1 MKKSCLFLLLIVL
14 FSLSSL
20 SQTISGKIADKENG
34 EVLPFTLVYVKG
46 STKSTS
52 SNVYGF
58 YSLSI
63 SPKDIKDGKV
73 TVFFSFT
80 GYKKMEK
87 EIDISSDV
95 TLNIRLRSTSTT
107 LAEFNV
113 EATQSK
119 EIEELKSTTMSTEN
133 LDIEQMKT
141 LPSIG
146 GEVDIIKIAQLL
158 PGVQG
163 GTEGGTGMFVRGGDA
178 DQNLVILD
186 EAIVY
191 NIGHLFGFFSVFNP
205 EAIKDMTIIKGA
217 FPSQYGGR
225 LSSVLDIRMREG
237 NDSKFHG
244 SGGVGLLSSRLTLEM
259 PIQKEKG
266 SILIAGRRTYID
278 KVLNLVGTNLPY
290 YFYDLNVKAN
300 YQITKKDRI
309 FYSMYYGK
317 DVLAFGEDG
326 TSGND
331 KTKNDSSE
339 NGSGS
344 AFDFGFDLGNWT
356 NTIRWNHIYNPK
368 LFSNLSLINTNF
380 DYEIFGNIANNSL
393 IISSNVVDFG
403 AKIDFDYFKSPE
415 VKVKFGG
422 AITNH
427 AFRPNIVSTQG
438 DISDFLGSSTGKKLV
453 TQEMALYGNV
463 EQELNPIFKINYGLR
478 ITGSTVKGKF
488 YTGLE
493 PRLAARMMLNEFDAL
508 KVSYSRMK
516 QYMHRVSN
524 SSIALPTD
532 LWYPI
537 TENIKPQISDQVAVG
552 YNHLFNK
559 HKLAFSAEVYY
570 KWLQNLIEYREG
582 ASLVLNN
589 DFESELIQGTGDAWG
604 LELMIKK
611 ERGKFTG
618 WIAYTLSW
626 ATRDFEELNGGEK
639 YWAKYDRRHTGSVVM
654 TYKISKRWAASAVW
668 VYQTGSRFTAQN
680 GQYFMPNPTLTGV
693 DVIPIY
699 TARNEVQMSSSHRL
713 DLNFV
718 LQGRKNRLFGN
729 KKKKYVTGEW
739 HIGCYNLYNQAQPY
753 RVNIVATENGG
764 YKYEQPGLFGFI
776 PSFAYNFKF

>member
-1 MKKSCLFLLLIVL
+1 MKLFLLILLVSIS
-14 FSLSSL
+14 FITSA
-20 SQTISGKIADKENG
+20 QTISGKIADSDNG
-34 EVLPFTLVYVKG
+34 ESLPFALVYVKG
-46 STKSTS
+46 STKGTS

-58 YSLSI
+58 YSLTVA
-63 SPKDIKDGKV
+63 PEDVKDGKV
-73 TVFFSFT
+73 TLVFSFT

-87 EIDISSDV
+87 TIEINSIKTV
-95 TLNIRLRSTSTT
+95 NVRLKSTSTT
-107 LAEFNV
+107 LTEFTV
-113 EATQSK
+113 EADKTK
-119 EIEELKSTTMSTEN
+119 ELEELKSTTMSTEN
-133 LDIEQMKT
+133 LDMEQMKT

-146 GEVDIIKIAQLL
+146 GEVDIIKVAQLL

-163 GTEGGTGMFVRGGDA
+163 GVEGGTGMFVRGGDA

-205 EAIKDMTIIKGA
+205 ETVKDMTLIKGA

-225 LSSVLDIRMREG
+225 LSSVLDVRMKEG
-237 NDSKFHG
+237 NDTKLQG

-278 KVLNLVGTNLPY
+278 QVLKAVGTNLPY
-290 YFYDLNVKAN
+290 YFYDFNIKAN
-300 YQITKKDRI
+300 YQITPKDRI

-317 DVLAFGEDG
+317 DVLAFNEQETD
-326 TSGND
+326 SNGN
-331 KTKNDSSE
+331 SQ
-339 NGSGS
+339 
-344 AFDFGFDLGNWT
+344 ALDFGFKLGNWT

-380 DYEIFGNIANNSL
+380 DYEIYGNILNNKVV
-393 IISSNVVDFG
+393 ISSNVVDLG
-403 AKIDFDYFKSPE
+403 AKMDFDYYLSPE
-415 VKVKFGG
+415 IKVKFGG
-422 AITNH
+422 AFTNH
-427 AFRPNIVSTQG
+427 VFRPNIVSTAG
-438 DISDFLGSSTGKKLV
+438 DIEDIIGNSTGQKMI

-478 ITGSTVKGKF
+478 ISGSTVKGKF

-493 PRLAARMMLNEFDAL
+493 PRVSGRMMLNEFDAI

-524 SSIALPTD
+524 STVALPTD

-537 TENIKPQISDQVAVG
+537 TENIKPQISDQIAFG

-559 HKLAFSAEVYY
+559 QKLAFSAEVYY

-626 ATRDFEELNGGEK
+626 ATRDFDELNGGEK
-639 YWAKYDRRHTGSVVM
+639 FWAKYDRRHTGSVVM
-654 TYKISKRWAASAVW
+654 TYKLSKRWAASAVW

-693 DVIPIY
+693 DVVPIY
-699 TARNEVQMSSSHRL
+699 TARNAVQMSSSHRL

-718 LQGRKNRLFGN
+718 LQGRQNRLFGN

-739 HIGCYNLYNQAQPY
+739 HFGCYNLYNQAQPY
-753 RVNIVATENGG
+753 RVNITATENGG

-776 PSFAYNFKF
+776 PSVAYNFKF

>member
-1 MKKSCLFLLLIVL
+1 MKKTIPILILAFIVL
-14 FSLSSL
+14 INNSVNA
-20 SQTISGKIADKENG
+20 QTISGKIADKDNG
-34 EVLPFTLVYVKG
+34 ETLPFALVYIKG
-46 STKSTS
+46 STKGTST
-52 SNVYGF
+52 NVYGF
-58 YSLSI
+58 YSLTI
-63 SPKDIKDGKV
+63 SPEDIKNGKV
-73 TVFFSFT
+73 TIVFSFT
-80 GYKKMEK
+80 GYDKTEK
-87 EIDISSDV
+87 IIEVKSDV
-95 TLNIRLRSTSTT
+95 LVNIRLKSSSTT
-107 LAEFNV
+107 LKEFTV
-113 EATQSK
+113 EADKTK

-133 LDIEQMKT
+133 LEMEQMKT

-146 GEVDIIKIAQLL
+146 GEVDIIKVAQLL

-205 EAIKDMTIIKGA
+205 ETIKDMTIIKGA

-225 LSSVLDIRMREG
+225 LSSVLDIRMKEG
-237 NDSKFHG
+237 NDTKFQG

-278 KVLNLVGTNLPY
+278 QVLKAVGQEIPY
-290 YFYDLNVKAN
+290 FFYDINVKAN
-300 YQITKKDRI
+300 YQLTPKDRI

-326 TSGND
+326 DDTDTSG
-331 KTKNDSSE
+331 TS
-339 NGSGS
+339 S
-344 AFDFGFDLGNWT
+344 AFDFGFSLGNWT

-380 DYEIFGNIANNSL
+380 DYEIYGNIVNNKV
-393 IISSNVVDFG
+393 IITSNVVDFG
-403 AKIDFDYFKSPE
+403 AKMDFDYFKSPE

-438 DISDFLGSSTGKKLV
+438 DIADIIGSSAGQKLV

-478 ITGSTVKGKF
+478 LTGSTVKGKF

-493 PRLAARMMLNEFDAL
+493 PRLAGRMMLNEFDAI

-524 SSIALPTD
+524 STVALPTD

-537 TENIKPQISDQVAVG
+537 TENIKPQISDQVAFG

-604 LELMIKK
+604 LELMVKK

-626 ATRDFEELNGGEK
+626 ATRDFDELNGGNK
-639 YWAKYDRRHTGSVVM
+639 FWAKYDRRHTGSVVM
-654 TYKISKRWAASAVW
+654 TYKLSKRWAASAVW

-680 GQYFMPNPTLTGV
+680 GQYFMPNPTLTGI

-729 KKKKYVTGEW
+729 KKKKLWTGEW
-739 HIGCYNLYNQAQPY
+739 HIGCYNTYNQAQPF
-753 RVNIVATENGG
+753 RVNIVPTENGG

>member
-1 MKKSCLFLLLIVL
+1 MKKTIQILILLCIILISTSVNA
-14 FSLSSL
+14 
-20 SQTISGKIADKENG
+20 QTISGKIADKDNG
-34 EVLPFTLVYVKG
+34 ETLPFALVYIKG
-46 STKSTS
+46 STKGTS

-58 YSLSI
+58 YSLTI
-63 SPKDIKDGKV
+63 SPEDIKNGKV
-73 TVFFSFT
+73 TIVFSFT
-80 GYKKMEK
+80 GYEK
-87 EIDISSDV
+87 TEKTIEVKSDV
-95 TLNIRLRSTSTT
+95 LVNIRLKSSSTT
-107 LAEFNV
+107 LKEFTV
-113 EATQSK
+113 EADKTK

-133 LDIEQMKT
+133 LEMEQMKT

-146 GEVDIIKIAQLL
+146 GEVDIIKVAQLL

-205 EAIKDMTIIKGA
+205 ETVKDMTLIKGA

-225 LSSVLDIRMREG
+225 LSSVLDIRMKNG
-237 NDSKFHG
+237 NDTKFQG
-244 SGGVGLLSSRLTLEM
+244 SGGIGLLSSRLTLEI

-278 KVLNLVGTNLPY
+278 KVLKAVGQEIPY
-290 YFYDLNVKAN
+290 FFYDINVKAN
-300 YQITKKDRI
+300 YQLTPKDRI

-326 TSGND
+326 DDKDTSGN
-331 KTKNDSSE
+331 S
-339 NGSGS
+339 S
-344 AFDFGFDLGNWT
+344 AFDFGFSLGNWT
-356 NTIRWNHIYNPK
+356 NTLRWNHIYNSK

-380 DYEIFGNIANNSL
+380 DYEIYGNIINNKV

-403 AKIDFDYFKSPE
+403 AKMDFDYFKSPE
-415 VKVKFGG
+415 VKIKFGG

-438 DISDFLGSSTGKKLV
+438 DISDIIGSSAGQKLV

-478 ITGSTVKGKF
+478 LTGSTVKGKF

-493 PRLAARMMLNEFDAL
+493 PRLAGRMMLNEFDAI
-508 KVSYSRMK
+508 KISYSRMK

-524 SSIALPTD
+524 STIALPTD

-537 TENIKPQISDQVAVG
+537 TENIKPQISDQVAFG

-589 DFESELIQGTGDAWG
+589 DFENELIQGTGDAWG

-626 ATRDFEELNGGEK
+626 ATRDFDELNGGNK
-639 YWAKYDRRHTGSVVM
+639 FWAKYDRRHTGSVVM
-654 TYKISKRWAASAVW
+654 TYKLSKRWSASAVW

-680 GQYFMPNPTLTGV
+680 GQYFMPNPTLTGI

-699 TARNEVQMSSSHRL
+699 TARNEVQMSASHRL

-729 KKKKYVTGEW
+729 KKKKLWTGEW
-739 HIGCYNLYNQAQPY
+739 HIGCYNTYNQAQPF
-753 RVNIVATENGG
+753 RVNIVPTENGG